1 MEKCDLGGL
10 FIRIRKEYLLKNTG
24 DPACAVWEIV
34 DQQANR
40 SIPASTVPSTR
51 EGITGGE

>member
-24 DPACAVWEIV
+24 DPACAVWEE
-34 DQQANR
+34 D
-40 SIPASTVPSTR
+40 
-51 EGITGGE
+51 GHCD